1 MDTLSSL
8 AAWLKQET
16 SVRRPRL
23 DPAGVV
29 KRTASVL
36 ILLLPGPEGPEV
48 LFEVRSKRLDWQ
60 PGDICF
66 PGGRREKQIATL
78 PPLRYGKPRKN

>member
-36 ILLLPGPEGPEV
+36 ILLLPGPEGPGSSV
-48 LFEVRSKRLDWQ
+48 
-60 PGDICF
+60 
-66 PGGRREKQIATL
+66 
-78 PPLRYGKPRKN
+78 